1 MAYDGRLMRRAL
13 ARYDEDKQ
21 RRAESFR
28 ARERTVYTKCPRIA
42 DTVSYTHLTLPT
54 IA

>member
-42 DTVSYTHLTLPT
+42 DIDREL
-54 IA
+54 